1 MSVSTR
7 AATRPRPAP
16 QDGTQAFAGFD
27 WLLAAGVAFSWGSS
41 FLFIDIGVDS
51 FDPGLVAFLRI
62 LFGALALGLFA
73 DAHRS
78 VPRSELPLIALL
90 GVLWMAFP
98 FMFFSVA
105 QQWIDSSLAG
115 MINAA
120 APLFTAVVAAIA
132 VRHVPGRVQIVGL
145 IVGFAGVVAISLP
158 SIGDEDSSLLGIG
171 LVLLAT
177 LFYGCAFNLAAPLQ
191 RRNGALPVIWR
202 AQLVALCLLAPVAAA
217 SVPGSSFAWSS
228 LGAVIALGSLGT
240 ALGFVCF
247 TTLAG
252 RVGSTRASVTIYLL
266 PAVAI
271 ALGAMVRDEPIHAAA
286 LLGTALV
293 LAGAYLTSRREAA
306 GPGGG
311 VHPRRRVPRARRTRG
326 LS

>member
-1 MSVSTR
+1 VSLSTKT
-7 AATRPRPAP
+7 APRPRATER
-16 QDGTQAFAGFD
+16 DGTQAFAGLD
-27 WLLAAGVAFSWGSS
+27 WLLVGGVAFSWGSS
-41 FLFIDIGVDS
+41 FLFIDIGVDN
-51 FDPGLVAFLRI
+51 FDPGLVAFLRV
-62 LFGALALGLFA
+62 LFGAVTLVLIA
-73 DAHRS
+73 DARRA
-78 VPRSELPLIALL
+78 VPRSEWPLIALL

-120 APLFTAVVAAIA
+120 APLFTALVAAIV
-132 VRHVPGRVQIVGL
+132 VRHLPGRLQIAGL
-145 IVGFAGVVAISLP
+145 AVGFAGVIAISAP
-158 SIGDEDSSLLGIG
+158 SLGDEDSSLLGIT

-202 AQLVALCLLAPVAAA
+202 AQLVALCLLAPVGAA

-228 LGAVIALGSLGT
+228 LGAVLALGSLGT

-247 TTLAG
+247 TTLVG
-252 RVGSTRASVTIYLL
+252 RVGSTRGSVTIYLL

-271 ALGAMVRDEPIHAAA
+271 ALGAIVRDEPIHAAA
-286 LLGTALV
+286 LLGTGLV
-293 LAGAYLTSRREAA
+293 LAGAYLTSRRERRPVHAEAPTEREERRAA
-306 GPGGG
+306 
-311 VHPRRRVPRARRTRG
+311 
-326 LS
+326 